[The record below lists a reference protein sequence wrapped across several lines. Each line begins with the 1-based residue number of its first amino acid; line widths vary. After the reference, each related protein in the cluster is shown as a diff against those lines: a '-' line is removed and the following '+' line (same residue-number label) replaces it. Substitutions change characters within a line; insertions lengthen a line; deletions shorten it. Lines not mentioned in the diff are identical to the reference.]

1 MCAIVDANRADDVF
15 GPNRSEAGEAF
26 FNWLWEGRG
35 KLVIGGEVRR
45 ELAQTSARDWLQ
57 QLLLAGRAIDV
68 DDGQVDARAKEVRGQ
83 CHSDDPHV
91 IALAQLSSARLLYSN
106 DKDLHRDFGNR
117 QLVSEPR
124 GRIYSTN
131 ESDHFSQHRRRLL
144 GRDDLCKSR
153 E

>member
-15 GPNRSEAGEAF
+15 GPNRSEAGKAF
-26 FNWLWEGRG
+26 FNWLRDGRG
-35 KLVIGGEVRR
+35 KLVIGGKVRR
-45 ELAQTSARDWLQ
+45 ELSQTSAREWLQ

-68 DDGQVDARAKEVRGQ
+68 DDGHVDALAKQVDAQ

-106 DKDLHRDFGNR
+106 DKDLHRDFRNR
-117 QLVSEPR
+117 ELISEPR

-131 ESDHFSQHRRRLL
+131 ESDDFSQHRRRLL
-144 GRDDLCKSR
+144 GRNDLCKSQ
-153 E
+153 